1 MNHADYQNP
10 FESVKFISCFN
21 TDQIGAFPYGRHFI
35 DTDTELA
42 RFLPVF
48 QILGC
53 IKLCVVAGCQN
64 KAPAV
69 LFVIPED
76 ARITEIRCARVFD
89 HRVAIIFFKMFS
101 LIQTV
106 CNTLLLQACFHIVR
120 RVDSHHRFLTVF
132 RKSAAVIFIVC
143 HTSGVHRSDLIRV
156 QCDRLMLP
164 VNQVFRYCMTPVHRS
179 PYNVIWVMLIIQMPD
194 TIDINQSVRIVVPVF
209 LRCKMNLWS
218 EVSFSLFTHVIL
230 FSIPFFLYFIC
241 FFAELQSKRCGCSR
255 NPEPAASFCVL
266 IFLYFLF
273 QSFSIVISPSSFTSF
288 RRPAG

>member
-1 MNHADYQNP
+1 MIHADYQNP
-10 FESVKFISCFN
+10 FESVKFISCFS

-42 RFLPVF
+42 CFLPVF

-143 HTSGVHRSDLIRV
+143 HTSGVHRTDLIRV

>member
-143 HTSGVHRSDLIRV
+143 HTSGVHRTDLIRV

>member
-1 MNHADYQNP
+1 MYHTDYQNP

-143 HTSGVHRSDLIRV
+143 HTSGVHRTDLIRV

-241 FFAELQSKRCGCSR
+241 FFAELQPKRCGCSR